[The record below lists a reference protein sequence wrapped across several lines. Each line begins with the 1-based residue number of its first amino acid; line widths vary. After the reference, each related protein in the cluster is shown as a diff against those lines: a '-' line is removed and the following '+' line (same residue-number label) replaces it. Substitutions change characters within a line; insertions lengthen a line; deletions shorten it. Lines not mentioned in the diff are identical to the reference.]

1 MEEKEDYYF
10 AITTPGL
17 EELAAEEIKEVLER
31 LGKESKIG
39 IQSYVESNFLSGQ
52 IYFSCSSLISPR
64 KIVANVQSVE
74 RICASIA
81 QFTPIP
87 KKKEDALDFCK
98 QASYYWDENQF
109 QRACSLWK
117 ECRDILV
124 NTKTTETNG
133 KEMDLEKEFDCLPR
147 YTNCINDIC
156 YKDPSVCSPFRINEP
171 ICYTISHLDEK
182 KKEEIKEQKDNE
194 CTIQPPPLPPKDYS
208 MKGEKPKSNSKTV
221 IPQKSEFTSHTIVD
235 YERKPN
241 TAPTF
246 RVTCQRDGMKH
257 EFNSV
262 EIASSLGG
270 SVFLKY
276 DWKVSLEYFDIH
288 IWAQLYQRTMLV
300 GITLT
305 PEPSIL
311 HQKSRV
317 LFGHTS
323 LKPRYYILFQVY
335 YIF

>member
-17 EELAAEEIKEVLER
+17 EELAAEEIKEVLVELSKETK
-31 LGKESKIG
+31 LGIE
-39 IQSYVESNFLSGQ
+39 SYVESNFLSGQ

-64 KIVANVQSVE
+64 KIISNVQSVE
-74 RICASIA
+74 RICASVA

-87 KKKEDALDFCK
+87 KKKENALDFCK

-124 NTKTTETNG
+124 STKTIEGSG

-147 YTNCINDIC
+147 YTNCISDMC

-171 ICYTISHLDEK
+171 ICYTISHLNEN
-182 KKEEIKEQKDNE
+182 KKEEIKEQKDIE
-194 CTIQPPPLPPKDYS
+194 CTIQPPSLPPKDYS
-208 MKGEKPKSNSKTV
+208 MKGEKPKSDIQAM
-221 IPQKSEFTSHTIVD
+221 IPQKSDYISHKIVD
-235 YERKPN
+235 YARKPN

-270 SVFLKY
+270 SIFLKY
-276 DWKVSLEYFDIH
+276 DWKVSLEHYDMH
-288 IWAQLYQRTMLV
+288 IWAQLYHSTMLV

-311 HQKSRV
+311 HQKSRI

-323 LKPRYYILFQVY
+323 LKPRYYILLYEYHLF
-335 YIF
+335 